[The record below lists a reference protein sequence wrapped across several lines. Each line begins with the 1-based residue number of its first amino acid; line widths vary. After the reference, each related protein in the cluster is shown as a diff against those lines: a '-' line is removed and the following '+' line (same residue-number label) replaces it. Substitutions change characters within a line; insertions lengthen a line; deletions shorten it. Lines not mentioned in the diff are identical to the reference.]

1 MTQSQPLP
9 HKLTL
14 TERSALTVTG
24 VSEVVSFDEHAAIL
38 RTNLGTLV
46 VQGQNLQLKQ
56 LTLEGGDVAVE
67 GEISSLVYE
76 QTRSQGSLFS
86 RLFG

>member
-1 MTQSQPLP
+1 MTQPQPQN
-9 HKLTL
+9 HRLTL
-14 TERSALTVTG
+14 IERSALTVTG
-24 VSEVVSFDEHAAIL
+24 VSEVVSFDEHAVVL
-38 RTNLGTLV
+38 RTALGTLV

-67 GEISSLVYE
+67 GEICSLIYE
-76 QTRSQGSLFS
+76 QKRAPGSLFS

>member
-1 MTQSQPLP
+1 MTQPQPLP

-24 VSEVVSFDEHAAIL
+24 VSEVVSFDEHAVVL

-56 LTLEGGDVAVE
+56 LTSEGGDVAVE

-76 QTRSQGSLFS
+76 QTRSRGNLLT

>member
-1 MTQSQPLP
+1 MTQPQQLP

-24 VSEVVSFDEHAAIL
+24 VSEVVSFDERAVVL

-76 QTRSQGSLFS
+76 QPSSGGSLFS
-86 RLFG
+86 RLFR

>member
-1 MTQSQPLP
+1 MTQPQQLP

-24 VSEVVSFDEHAAIL
+24 VSEVVSFDEHTVVL
-38 RTNLGTLV
+38 RTNLGTLI
-46 VQGQNLQLKQ
+46 VQGENLQLKQ

-76 QTRSQGSLFS
+76 QTRARGSLIS